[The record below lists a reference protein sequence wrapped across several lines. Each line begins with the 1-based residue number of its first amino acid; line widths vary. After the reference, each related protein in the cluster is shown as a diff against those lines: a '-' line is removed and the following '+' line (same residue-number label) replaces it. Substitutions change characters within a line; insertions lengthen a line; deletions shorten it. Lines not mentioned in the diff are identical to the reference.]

1 MKQSVYYI
9 LVILCLFASC
19 AHKSKNEP
27 DTSKQDENK
36 KITLLQY
43 VRYRPTNPPPPIT
56 PLDRGKTRE
65 VLFCTE
71 LQNDELLL
79 TSLDSV
85 GNVGIVVTGPD
96 AVVYS
101 SAESFVGMDERISIS
116 TQGWKKGNYT
126 LCITC
131 CDISFVGSFSIGQ

>member
-1 MKQSVYYI
+1 MKQSVYI
-9 LVILCLFASC
+9 LIILCLFASC

-85 GNVGIVVTGPD
+85 GDVGIVVSGPD

-101 SAESFVGMDERISIS
+101 ATESFVGMDERISIS
-116 TQGWKKGNYT
+116 TQGWEKGDYT

-131 CDISFVGSFSIGQ
+131 GDISFVGSFSIGQ